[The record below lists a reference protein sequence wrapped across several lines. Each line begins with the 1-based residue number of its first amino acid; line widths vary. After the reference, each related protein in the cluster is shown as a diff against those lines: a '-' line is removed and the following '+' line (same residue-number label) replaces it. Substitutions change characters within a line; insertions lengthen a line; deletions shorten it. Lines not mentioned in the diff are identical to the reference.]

1 MKITL
6 NGQLLLCM
14 LAESLMKVPTLRLL
28 MINTDGLEYRV
39 SRDYAEVADV
49 VCREWEQLT
58 SLSLEG
64 TQYSR
69 MWITNVNNYI
79 AESMT

>member
-1 MKITL
+1 
-6 NGQLLLCM
+6 
-14 LAESLMKVPTLRLL
+14 MKVPTLRLL

-69 MWITNVNNYI
+69 MWIRDVNNYM
-79 AESMT
+79 AENNQ